1 MNAPLFSPEEIQF
14 IQEHLN
20 DEPSKLMLQA
30 RRYPHLPIAKL
41 VQQIQA
47 RQKAQHKL
55 PDWYANA
62 NLIFPANLS
71 VEQCSSQVTAQFKAS
86 LIQGESLADLTGG
99 MGVDTAY
106 LAQGF
111 QKAFH
116 LLQSPNLA

>member
-62 NLIFPANLS
+62 NLIFLPI
-71 VEQCSSQVTAQFKAS
+71 FR
-86 LIQGESLADLTGG
+86 
-99 MGVDTAY
+99 
-106 LAQGF
+106 
-111 QKAFH
+111 
-116 LLQSPNLA
+116 